1 MSQICWQTLWDS
13 YTLVCFSFFYK
24 SVFPPQ
30 RLTLLHVNSNQCL
43 DKPSEEDKMVP
54 TLRDCSGRRSQQWI
68 LRNMTLSVWQ
78 SRQHPVQTWISA
90 LTTQHESWSQVY
102 GLLHSSVNCHLLVHD
117 QVQPGFDQKNH
128 TQPIY
133 WPNCGQACVSVHVWT
148 ASFKSQIH
156 WSRVRSQPLTS
167 LVRFKCK
174 NSNTLFEKNISL
186 FLHISSGYHVQKRKK
201 VASYLTPN
209 HMTWTFLFSGYLL
222 IKCPFYFLSNIS
234 NVVTNVCLHLV
245 MCYHLCIKIMGE
257 L

>member
-13 YTLVCFSFFYK
+13 STLVCFSFFYK

-43 DKPSEEDKMVP
+43 DMPSEEDKMVP

-133 WPNCGQACVSVHVWT
+133 WPNCGQACVSVNVWT

-167 LVRFKCK
+167 LARFKCK
-174 NSNTLFEKNISL
+174 NIFFVWKEHFIISSHFIRL
-186 FLHISSGYHVQKRKK
+186 SCTKTKKWLHI
-201 VASYLTPN
+201 
-209 HMTWTFLFSGYLL
+209 
-222 IKCPFYFLSNIS
+222 
-234 NVVTNVCLHLV
+234 
-245 MCYHLCIKIMGE
+245 
-257 L
+257 